1 MAPNFVSSN
10 IPTNTDKSS
19 YSDDSKVEFDAK
31 HADRLGEQHQM
42 TLKNIKDL
50 QSVEQYMFKNLR
62 DLNKSSPD
70 AEQETEAIKD
80 RLNELSTMRQNL
92 FNSLKDMYTTAQ
104 TETANSRGNLA
115 DQLTMTNVVDNEIT
129 NARKELIALEKERL
143 NKKRLVEL
151 GEYEY
156 DRYTSHKNII
166 KVITYGAL
174 GVLLMTLLMGQPW
187 FPSSIGVGVICLII
201 AVVVMTIAGRL
212 ANNFSRTNLFWN
224 KFDWGGAKVPG
235 DGKGDRKSFDWGSL
249 FSTTCKRIETGI
261 KDAKDSITDAAAD
274 VSNRA
279 EATGKLNATFSGEQ
293 TNDSEEEQGGDR
305 RQGETATEYEERK
318 KKEAEGEGFRNRVYA
333 SQPKGYETFHTLF

>member
-31 HADRLGEQHQM
+31 HAERLGEQHQM

-70 AEQETEAIKD
+70 AEQESEAIKD

-129 NARKELIALEKERL
+129 NARKELQILEQERL

-174 GVLLMTLLMGQPW
+174 GVLLMYSA
-187 FPSSIGVGVICLII
+187 F
-201 AVVVMTIAGRL
+201 
-212 ANNFSRTNLFWN
+212 ANKLTPDITNIQN
-224 KFDWGGAKVPG
+224 TDI
-235 DGKGDRKSFDWGSL
+235 SL
-249 FSTTCKRIETGI
+249 FQAFFS
-261 KDAKDSITDAAAD
+261 
-274 VSNRA
+274 VSVVLIFFYLYKQINSQ
-279 EATGKLNATFSGEQ
+279 KSG
-293 TNDSEEEQGGDR
+293 
-305 RQGETATEYEERK
+305 
-318 KKEAEGEGFRNRVYA
+318 
-333 SQPKGYETFHTLF
+333 